1 MSTRE
6 YLLDVA
12 RSKLGD
18 YRKGSPEVIA
28 IWKDVLS
35 PSLGAAVIEQYA
47 KGNADWCGA
56 FTLHCLRE
64 AKLLDEHW
72 QIGSGYVLR
81 AIGAKAAVKVP
92 KPGDIGIIQ
101 RWPGATKDAWHH
113 YLVANWD
120 APTSWTSIDG
130 NSPGVTMKRH
140 DTVLPT
146 TTFYSIEKLLPA
158 LPEAGFLRDGEFA
171 VPGVQDKKE

>member
-18 YRKGSPEVIA
+18 YRKKSPEVIA
-28 IWKDVLS
+28 IWSDVLS
-35 PSLGAAVIEQYA
+35 PKLGAAAIAAYA
-47 KGNADWCGA
+47 KSDADWCGA

-81 AIGAKAAVKVP
+81 VLGAKAAVKVP

-101 RWPGATKDAWHH
+101 RWPGAKSDAWHH
-113 YLVANWD
+113 YLVAEWNGPNDWQ
-120 APTSWTSIDG
+120 SIDG
-130 NSPGVTMKRH
+130 NSPGCAVKKH

-146 TTFYSIEKLLPA
+146 TTFYSIDALLKPM
-158 LPEAGFLRDGEFA
+158 PEAGFSRDGEYA
-171 VPGVQDKKE
+171 VGGIQDKKE

>member
-1 MSTRE
+1 VTTRE

-28 IWKDVLS
+28 IWKEVLS
-35 PSLGAAVIEQYA
+35 PSLGPAAISHYA
-47 KGNADWCGA
+47 KSDADWCGA
-56 FTLHCLRE
+56 FTLACLRE
-64 AKLLDEHW
+64 AKLLDCHW
-72 QIGSGYVLR
+72 EIGSGYVLR
-81 AIGAKAAVKVP
+81 VIGARAATKEP

-113 YLVANWD
+113 FFLSRWD
-120 APTSWTSIDG
+120 GPNDWQSIDG
-130 NSPGVTMKRH
+130 NSPGVAYKEH
-140 DTVLPT
+140 DRVLPT

-171 VPGVQDKKE
+171 VPGVQDGEK